1 MFFLELDI
9 GRRVIRRFGAMLC
22 DVIYSL
28 IADIYQLFITVARL
42 NILSSDQ
49 IAPIYQRITMILTI
63 VMTFYITFE
72 FVKYTIQPDTIT
84 DKEKGAGNILKRIII
99 VIILIA
105 FTPQLFSMAYKLQNR
120 IIETQL
126 ISKVI
131 LGTTNNNYTTYGN
144 EFSAN
149 MLNLFYYVDESA
161 CSSNTGDCNDARKA
175 VDDNLNHL
183 RTTGDSD
190 IVVGINLSAENSIFK
205 ETNPAISFNGFL
217 AIIVG
222 GFIVYI
228 LAMYSIDVGT
238 RYAQLIFLQIISPI
252 AVMGY
257 MLPKKDGIFQKW
269 GKQCITTYIDLFLR
283 IAIISF
289 VLLIIKVL
297 GDGFDSG
304 RIFDGIEGVSGT
316 LKTFTYIVLVMG
328 LLVFAQRAP
337 KLLGELF
344 PSSGAAGIG
353 MGLSAKNRLEPT
365 TKAIKGT
372 YKGISSTANMGARVA
387 GGVGG
392 AIAGAIAGTGVRGR
406 LRTALAGAKE
416 GARKDNKGLPHRR
429 IERALE
435 AAKQRKYKEDDIA
448 RNAAANVE
456 REEAIHNAMYHKE
469 RYATEAAEQ
478 DRKLKLFDV
487 PKGSLD
493 SLNAQIDE
501 FKQVKAIKAELK
513 SAESRGA
520 SAAEIKTIDAKYK
533 ATCQAIREAIT
544 ANNGVITDD
553 MMKNGIKGIKYNKTD
568 ENGFPAYEYVEERD
582 ASGAIVMGDNG
593 KPKMVVK
600 TNEKG
605 EPVLADKLS
614 VDLRFDEGDKNY
626 AGAIN
631 ELSKVE
637 LAKIKQA
644 ANEVPEIGTAKVTLK
659 VGGKEITASISD
671 WVNDKVVDP
680 NNPNQNVDSRI
691 IYAEYA
697 NKFKDAMIT
706 PKTEYQN
713 KPEFVNAHAFKDGIS
728 ESGSKK

>member
-353 MGLSAKNRLEPT
+353 MGLGAKGRLEPT
-365 TKAIKGT
+365 KKAFKGF
-372 YKGISSTANMGARVA
+372 GDAVGGGRRVA

-392 AIAGAIAGTGVRGR
+392 AIAGFVKGGKNGR
-406 LRTALAGAKE
+406 LKGALEGAKA
-416 GARKDNKGLPHRR
+416 GSSKNRKGLLEGSLTRR
-429 IERALE
+429 IRA
-435 AAKQRKYKEDDIA
+435 
-448 RNAAANVE
+448 
-456 REEAIHNAMYHKE
+456 
-469 RYATEAAEQ
+469 
-478 DRKLKLFDV
+478 
-487 PKGSLD
+487 
-493 SLNAQIDE
+493 
-501 FKQVKAIKAELK
+501 
-513 SAESRGA
+513 A
-520 SAAEIKTIDAKYK
+520 SAAGEGVH
-533 ATCQAIREAIT
+533 EAIEDFRND
-544 ANNGVITDD
+544 A
-553 MMKNGIKGIKYNKTD
+553 
-568 ENGFPAYEYVEERD
+568 PAGSKVSE
-582 ASGAIVMGDNG
+582 AM
-593 KPKMVVK
+593 
-600 TNEKG
+600 
-605 EPVLADKLS
+605 
-614 VDLRFDEGDKNY
+614 LRSEHWK
-626 AGAIN
+626 N
-631 ELSKVE
+631 ELRELDRRKANMEAYSK
-637 LAKIKQA
+637 AKSAAEANVKDMKFMKQLEGAKAIAQA
-644 ANEVPEIGTAKVTLK
+644 ANNSEAASLIESKMSEIKKLSLQYSIDGSEATLNK
-659 VGGKEITASISD
+659 LKANLDEIKSKFAPTD
-671 WVNDKVVDP
+671 NVNFETEENDKAKWGNIKVSVEQASKIAVAVSQEKTKAGTTVAANLKGEGMSADGRITDMAKFAYKMGAFEDAVKNA
-680 NNPNQNVDSRI
+680 NNTLTTSDEYKQTQA
-691 IYAEYA
+691 YA
-697 NKFKDAMIT
+697 K
-706 PKTEYQN
+706 
-713 KPEFVNAHAFKDGIS
+713 GING
-728 ESGSKK
+728 SGGSGK